1 MSYQIILNM
10 ILALTWMFLTTSA
23 TGSSFVIG
31 YLLGA
36 IILYLFRRFFDT
48 PFYLRKV
55 VSVVK
60 LLLIFI
66 RELLIANLDVFKAIL
81 RPKLELKP
89 GIFSYETSLKKD
101 WQITLLAN
109 MITLTPG
116 TLVMD
121 ISPDNQ
127 TLYIHALNVGEIDE
141 MTAGIRDSFERIIK
155 EVSE

>member
-10 ILALTWMFLTTSA
+10 ILALTWMFLSTSA

-60 LLLIFI
+60 LILIFS
-66 RELLIANLDVFKAIL
+66 RELIIANLDVFKTIL
-81 RPKLELKP
+81 RPKLELTP
-89 GIFSYETSLKKD
+89 GIFTYETSLKKD
-101 WQITLLAN
+101 WEITLLSIL
-109 MITLTPG
+109 ITLTPG

-121 ISPDNQ
+121 ISPDNK
-127 TLYIHALNVGEIDE
+127 TLYIHALNIREINE
-141 MTAGIRDSFERIIK
+141 MIDGIRNSFEQVIK

>member
-23 TGSSFVIG
+23 TGPSFVIG

-89 GIFSYETSLKKD
+89 GIFSYETTLKKD

-116 TLVMD
+116 TLVME

-127 TLYIHALNVGEIDE
+127 TLYIHALNIGEIDE
-141 MTAGIRDSFERIIK
+141 MTAGIRDSFERVIK

>member
-89 GIFSYETSLKKD
+89 GIFSYETTLKKD

-116 TLVMD
+116 TLVME

-127 TLYIHALNVGEIDE
+127 TLYIHALNIGEIDE
-141 MTAGIRDSFERIIK
+141 MTAGIRDSFERVIK

>member
-23 TGSSFVIG
+23 TGSSFIIG

-55 VSVVK
+55 VAVVK
-60 LLLIFI
+60 LILIFI
-66 RELLIANLDVFKAIL
+66 KELLIANFDVFKAIL

-89 GIFSYETSLKKD
+89 GIFSYKTALKKD

-109 MITLTPG
+109 LITLTPG

>member
-23 TGSSFVIG
+23 TGSSFIIG

-55 VSVVK
+55 VAVSK

-66 RELLIANLDVFKAIL
+66 KELFIANFDVFKTIL
-81 RPKLELKP
+81 RPKLELTP
-89 GIFSYETSLKKD
+89 GIFTYETSLKKD

-109 MITLTPG
+109 LITLTPG

-121 ISPDNQ
+121 ISPDNK
-127 TLYIHALNVGEIDE
+127 TLYIHALNVGEISE
-141 MTAGIRDSFERIIK
+141 MTDGIRNSFERVIK